1 VEDSSVVDREV
12 GESGIDERAGRSPGE
27 PWEWLSRADMRAV
40 HTEADLL
47 AVLTRTGRIVSVSAT
62 VGSLLGVDAE
72 DLHDV
77 PIWSTLVPQ
86 DVPTVRNVAR
96 RLALGRQLR
105 DTLRLHHR
113 NGAAVWLDVA
123 AKCLE
128 PPAGEPVVLVSA
140 REVTHDVLA
149 LQQLAES
156 EQRWRLTFDHSPIG
170 AALIDRSGEILLA
183 NPSLGRIL
191 GYRTDELTQRTLSDI
206 SHPDDAEI
214 DAARWTELLAG
225 TLPSYAV
232 EKRFVASDGRLLWG
246 QLTVAAVRSEDRL
259 PHEAIAQLQDI
270 SSHREAQLELANRA
284 LHDPLTRLPN
294 RFLVRQWLTSALE
307 EHLGRGVGVLYCDLD
322 RFKFV
327 NDSLGHAAGD
337 DLLVEVATRLRGA
350 LRPEDLV
357 GRVGGD
363 EFVVVCERM
372 SGNDDL
378 VQVAARLAASLDEPI
393 SVGGHLHT
401 VTISIGAAIG
411 GSTESSDELLMQADM
426 ALLRAKR
433 LGRAR
438 AEVFDPAVDR
448 IATRG
453 DLELEEQ
460 LRASIGSGELRAF
473 YQPIVRLRDH
483 VVAGH
488 ESLLRWKHGERG
500 LLAPEGFLQ
509 LAESSGLIRAMDWWI
524 LTKACRD
531 TMRRVGGLG
540 ADDSWISVNASASQ
554 LGRPGFAGLVRES
567 LDRSGLLPGRLH
579 VEITETALLHASDAV
594 VAELVELRRLGVG
607 IALDDFGTGY
617 SSLSLLRDLPVSMV
631 KIDRSFVSPTRG
643 GDSAHAIIRAV
654 ASMCR
659 DLGLPTV
666 AEGVET
672 QEQADRVAELG
683 CTHAQGYLFG
693 RPVALDSAAGPWMH
707 DVSDKGTLRKTESDT
722 STRGR
727 R

>member
-1 VEDSSVVDREV
+1 MVGRGFGAAEGGVRNDR
-12 GESGIDERAGRSPGE
+12 PNGE
-27 PWEWLSRADMRAV
+27 PWEWLSRADLRAA
-40 HTEADLL
+40 HTDADLL
-47 AVLTRTGRIVSVSAT
+47 AVLTRTGRILSVSAT
-62 VGSLLGVDAE
+62 VASLLGVPVDEA
-72 DLHDV
+72 LATTLWAALPPTDV
-77 PIWSTLVPQ
+77 A
-86 DVPTVRNVAR
+86 TVRAVAR
-96 RLALGRQLR
+96 RLAITRELR
-105 DTLRLHHR
+105 TTLRLHHR
-113 NGAAVWLDVA
+113 NGSRVWLDVA

-128 PPAGEPVVLVSA
+128 TPDGDPVVFVSA
-140 REVTHDVLA
+140 REVTHDVVA
-149 LQQLAES
+149 HQQLVES
-156 EQRWRLTFDHSPIG
+156 EQRWRLAFDHSPIG
-170 AALIDRSGEILLA
+170 AALVDRSGEILLA
-183 NPSLGRIL
+183 NSSLGRIL
-191 GYRTDELTQRTLSDI
+191 GFRPDELTQRALSDI
-206 SHPDDAEI
+206 AHADDAEL
-214 DAARWTELLAG
+214 DAARWSELLAG

-232 EKRFVASDGRLLWG
+232 EKRFLTSDGRLLWG
-246 QLTVAAVRSEDRL
+246 QLTVAAVRSEEG
-259 PHEAIAQLQDI
+259 PPQEAIVQLQDI

-337 DLLVEVATRLRGA
+337 DLLVEVAARLRDA

-372 SGNDDL
+372 SGIDDL
-378 VQVAARLAASLDEPI
+378 VQVAARMAAALDEPV

-401 VTISIGAAIG
+401 VTISVGAALG
-411 GSTESSDELLMQADM
+411 GAEDSSDELLMRADM

-438 AEVFDPAVDR
+438 AEVFDPALDR

-460 LRASIGSGELRAF
+460 LRASIGTGQLRAF
-473 YQPIVRLRDH
+473 YQPIVRLADDA
-483 VVAGH
+483 VAGH
-488 ESLLRWKHGERG
+488 ESLLRWKHGDRG
-500 LLAPEGFLQ
+500 MLEPEGFLQ

-524 LTKACRD
+524 LTHACRD
-531 TMRRVGGLG
+531 TVRRLG
-540 ADDSWISVNASASQ
+540 SLGVDDSWVSVNASASQ
-554 LGRPGFAGLVRES
+554 LGRPGFAGMVRQALEET
-567 LDRSGLLPGRLH
+567 GLPAQRLH

-594 VAELVELRRLGVG
+594 VAELVQLRRMGVG
-607 IALDDFGTGY
+607 VALDDFGTGY

-631 KIDRSFVSPTRG
+631 KIDRSFVSPNRG
-643 GDSAHAIIRAV
+643 GESARAIVRAV

-672 QEQADRVAELG
+672 VEQAEQVAALG

-693 RPVALDSAAGPWMH
+693 HPSALPTWEGSRLAGYRPADSPSVAELAPDAWM
-707 DVSDKGTLRKTESDT
+707 G
-722 STRGR
+722 GR